1 MKKLVLAI
9 ALIFSLSLVCTK
21 LQAEG
26 RNQEYKYENRSY
38 RKGNIAIDDLPS
50 NTIKYLDK
58 NYPDYFI
65 MVAKR
70 KGNGYY
76 FVKIRFN
83 NDNRRPYYRSLVF
96 DTKGNVVKG

>member
-9 ALIFSLSLVCTK
+9 ALIFGLSLVCTE
-21 LQAEG
+21 LQAKG
-26 RNQEYKYENRSY
+26 RGQGYRYENRSY

-50 NTIKYLDK
+50 NVIKYLDK

-76 FVKIRFN
+76 FVKIRSN
-83 NDNRRPYYRSLVF
+83 NDYKRSYYRSLVF
-96 DTKGNVVKG
+96 DTEGRVVKG